1 MPVTIYPSSHPP
13 EPARLHQTYTRVTSP
28 EQLLSSITSHE
39 TNTTSRSSPPR
50 TRPIIQSSFSES
62 PSTSPTILYAAK
74 NGLVYSL
81 IEAYSNHHNL
91 LLRPDD
97 IWLAILSQLSV
108 YINANAT
115 LLQHLF
121 IPSSRKQS
129 SPAQKQDLYIPV
141 DLSPTLNHG
150 SLAQQMASTL
160 LPSSLTNPDIAHKF
174 FLPSFTTTT
183 ETDEIAASILLMGSM
198 QKYFVYSWGTRCGIP
213 SITLLGDQTDWEKIL
228 HRCEEF
234 LASGRFGQGA
244 RDWWRGGLGYVL
256 SNFVR
261 SLRDPGGKE
270 TKTFWQRVLDR
281 HEPNGSGKTTFTGW
295 VVNGFCWWDEEGRHD
310 LGRVRGGMTRGE
322 MPMGFGR
329 CPVSLWD
336 NGVEV
341 KTEMIAG
348 MVGVRVGRMGD
359 VLRRVEEDE
368 WPGGRPEE
376 GGRMQPRAVGGVTE
390 KIDTLRPE
398 VGWFMYSV

>member
-1 MPVTIYPSSHPP
+1 MPVTVYPSSHPP

-39 TNTTSRSSPPR
+39 TDTTSRSSPPR
-50 TRPIIQSSFSES
+50 TRPIVQSSFPPSS
-62 PSTSPTILYAAK
+62 PSATTLFAAK
-74 NGLVYSL
+74 NGLVYAL
-81 IEAYSNHHNL
+81 MEAYSNHHNL

-108 YINANAT
+108 YINANAP
-115 LLQHLF
+115 LLRHLF
-121 IPSSRKQS
+121 IPSRKPS
-129 SPAQKQDLYIPV
+129 SPQKQELYIPV
-141 DLSPTLNHG
+141 ELSPTLHHG
-150 SLAQQMASTL
+150 ALARQMASTL
-160 LPSSLTNPDIAHKF
+160 LPSSLTNPDMAHHF
-174 FLPSFTTTT
+174 FLPSFSTTT

-213 SITLLGDQTDWEKIL
+213 SVTLLGDQADWEKMF

-234 LASGRFGQGA
+234 LASGKFGQGA

-261 SLRDPGGKE
+261 SFQDPGGKD
-270 TKTFWQRVLDR
+270 TRGFWQRVLDR
-281 HEPNGSGKTTFTGW
+281 HEPNGSGQTTFTGW
-295 VVNGFCWWDEEGRHD
+295 LVNGFCWWDEGGGHD
-310 LGRVRGGMTRGE
+310 PGRVRNGMTRGE

-336 NGVEV
+336 NGVEIR
-341 KTEMIAG
+341 TEMVAG
-348 MVGVRVGRMGD
+348 TVGVRVGRMGEM
-359 VLRRVEEDE
+359 LRRVEEEE
-368 WPGGRPEE
+368 WPGGRPE
-376 GGRMQPRAVGGVTE
+376 GGRIPLRGGEVTE

-398 VGWFMYSV
+398 VGWFMYLV